1 MLAGYLQTIPQYL
14 GIGIVQRSDS
24 DFNPLEYILDLF
36 CDETPRYV
44 TIAVLEVFQD
54 LLDQAGIH
62 CESQKEILTCLDILK
77 EQNLLQVEYNS
88 AKNNKHFL
96 KVGITEYGK
105 IAQQNSRS

>member
-14 GIGIVQRSDS
+14 GIGIVQRSS
-24 DFNPLEYILDLF
+24 SNSNPLEHILDLF
-36 CDETPRYV
+36 DSEEPRYV

-62 CESQKEILTCLDILK
+62 CESQKEVLACLDILK
-77 EQNLLQVEYNS
+77 EQNLLQVEYS
-88 AKNNKHFL
+88 STKDNKQFL